1 MPTQVELPDGNIAE
15 FPDEMSQEQIEAV
28 IRQQYAPPPQNSV
41 PRAIGVPVRG
51 FNEGAASAA
60 DLIVSTPYNILKN
73 IVGLAGV
80 LTNEISQL
88 TTGENSEMALSAT
101 GWAGSQSPRPFT
113 ALAEKAGQ
121 LPEDYKP
128 QTTAERFA
136 ARGGEFLGG
145 AAVTGGLTPASASR
159 SLAPQIGRVAEAPV
173 VERVADIGR
182 QVAATTG
189 AAIGSQTAEEVAPG
203 SLPAQ
208 IVGTIAGGLAPSAV
222 ENIAQ
227 RLTGTTAAKQK
238 IAEQLKTAQNFKEAG
253 IKTNAAPDDVVASYI
268 LKDGKAVADK
278 VAEQVEKQGFSK
290 GVIAEIKSTTPETR
304 AKMREMIN
312 ITRRGRSNERYALEN
327 RPGDVAGAA
336 MTDRVKYVLNVNKK
350 AAGELDGVA
359 KSLKG
364 QQVDYSD
371 PMSNFISSL
380 DDIGVQLDNKLRPRF
395 KGSDVEGAAGAE
407 KVINQIVTR
416 LRDTKTPDAYDLHRL
431 KRFIDEQVAY
441 GKSAE
446 GLTGRAEGIVKKLR
460 ADIDGVLDKQFPE
473 YNRVNTTYADTI
485 GALDDLQ
492 SIAGKKID
500 LTGENA
506 DKAVGV
512 LLRRLTSNTQSRVPL
527 LDATKSLDA
536 VASKYGAQFKD
547 DPYSLLM
554 FANSIDE
561 VIGPTATTSIRG
573 EMSKSAR
580 EAAEVATG
588 RRSIGGAA
596 LAKGGEL
603 LEKARGINEENAL
616 KAIEE
621 LLKR

>member
-28 IRQQYAPPPQNSV
+28 IRQQYAPPPQGII
-41 PRAIGVPVRG
+41 PRAVGVPVRAVNQG
-51 FNEGAASAA
+51 VASAV
-60 DLIVSTPYNILKN
+60 DLYLTTPYNVVKN

-88 TTGENSEMALSAT
+88 ATGENSEMALSAT
-101 GWAGSQSPRPFT
+101 GWAGQPTVQPLTQLMEST
-113 ALAEKAGQ
+113 GG
-121 LPEDYKP
+121 LPEEFKP
-128 QTTAERFA
+128 RTTGERYVSTA
-136 ARGGEFLGG
+136 GEFLGG
-145 AAVTGGLTPASASR
+145 AMATGGLTPAAASR
-159 SLAPQIGRVAEAPV
+159 QIGGRVARVAAAPV
-173 VERVADIGR
+173 AERAADIGR

-189 AAIGSQTAEEVAPG
+189 AAIGTQTAEEVAPG
-203 SLPAQ
+203 SVPAQ
-208 IVGTIAGGLAPSAV
+208 IIGTIAGGLAPSAA

-253 IKTNAAPDDVVASYI
+253 IKTDSAPDDIVAGYV
-268 LKDGKAVADK
+268 LKNGKAVPDKLAD
-278 VAEQVEKQGFSK
+278 QVEKQGFSK

-312 ITRRGRSNERYALEN
+312 ITRRGRANERYALEN

-336 MTDRVKYVLNVNKK
+336 MTDRVKYVLDVNKK
-350 AAGELDGVA
+350 AASELDGVA

-364 QQVDYSD
+364 QQVDYSE

-380 DDIGVQLDNKLRPRF
+380 DDIGVQLDDKLRPRF
-395 KGSDVEGAAGAE
+395 KGSDIEGSAGAE

-460 ADIDGVLDKQFPE
+460 SDIDGVLDKQFPE
-473 YNRVNTTYADTI
+473 YNRVNTTYSDTI

-512 LLRRLTSNTQSRVPL
+512 LLR
-527 LDATKSLDA
+527 
-536 VASKYGAQFKD
+536 
-547 DPYSLLM
+547 
-554 FANSIDE
+554 
-561 VIGPTATTSIRG
+561 
-573 EMSKSAR
+573 
-580 EAAEVATG
+580 
-588 RRSIGGAA
+588 
-596 LAKGGEL
+596 
-603 LEKARGINEENAL
+603 
-616 KAIEE
+616 
-621 LLKR
+621 